1 MPATCDTMES
11 EQKTGARPDKS
22 GRGYRTMTETSK
34 PWRIAVVTISD
45 KGAAGQREDL
55 SGPAL
60 VAALQKLGD
69 IAATLLIPD
78 EYEQICRSLRDL
90 CDRQAVDLILT
101 TGGTGLSP
109 RDVTPEA
116 TLAVIDRQAPG
127 IPEAIRAASL
137 AITKRAMLSRAIAGI
152 RGRTLIINL
161 PGSPRAALECLA
173 VVQEV
178 LPHALATL
186 TGRSGDCAR

>member
-1 MPATCDTMES
+1 
-11 EQKTGARPDKS
+11 
-22 GRGYRTMTETSK
+22 MTEAST

-45 KGAAGQREDL
+45 KGAAGQRQDL

-60 VAALQKLGD
+60 IAALQKLGD
-69 IAATLLIPD
+69 ITTTLLIPD
-78 EYEQICRSLRDL
+78 EYEQIRQSLSDL
-90 CDRQAVDLILT
+90 CDRQAADLILT
-101 TGGTGLSP
+101 TGGTGLSS

-116 TLAVIDRQAPG
+116 TLAVIDRQVPG

-137 AITKRAMLSRAIAGI
+137 TITKRAMLSRAVAGI

-161 PGSPRAALECLA
+161 PGSPKAALECLA
-173 VVQEV
+173 VVLEV